1 MLGRFMLEPGNLQSE
16 VLAQLLRPERR
27 TAPRFL
33 CVCEAWSGL
42 LTAPQAKVLVRVQ
55 NISERGIGLLSPRRF
70 EQGTMLHMEVQGSDP
85 VLPVVLVGKVTSV
98 TAEPLGDWLL
108 GCLLVR
114 QLTEPEVRALT
125 QYEPLAGQDPF
136 K

>member
-1 MLGRFMLEPGNLQSE
+1 
-16 VLAQLLRPERR
+16 
-27 TAPRFL
+27 
-33 CVCEAWSGL
+33 
-42 LTAPQAKVLVRVQ
+42 
-55 NISERGIGLLSPRRF
+55 
-70 EQGTMLHMEVQGSDP
+70 MLHMEVQGSDP

-114 QLTEPEVRALT
+114 QLTELEVRALT
-125 QYEPLAGQDPF
+125 QYKPLAGQDPF